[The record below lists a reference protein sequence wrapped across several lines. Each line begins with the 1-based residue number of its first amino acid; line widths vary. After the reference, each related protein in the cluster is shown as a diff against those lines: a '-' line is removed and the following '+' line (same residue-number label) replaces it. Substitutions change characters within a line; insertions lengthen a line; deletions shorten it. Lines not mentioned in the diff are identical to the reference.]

1 MTGGSADL
9 GTIGGGAVSA
19 PTPPRVFCLAEWGPR
34 PDPAWQQILTSIAGR
49 NLYGDPMLRLIHG
62 SARLELMGGI
72 WVNVEEADR
81 GLPALR
87 YQWDQRYPW
96 AEDFWLVE
104 EWVPVQVSPEAWE
117 RQERQWEDGLSYLEH
132 PLYPS
137 RGRYV
142 WYTQLRRLV
151 GQVEVPDVPTPGV
164 LRSLAQRWRRVRE
177 KVTPAELQVTAA
189 KRDQVVAANLRE
201 ARKRKETKRLWAKKV
216 NRDLLENEVGMPIA
230 RESVSLNGLEV
241 PR

>member
-1 MTGGSADL
+1 MSDGAADL
-9 GTIGGGAVSA
+9 GTIGGGGVSA
-19 PTPPRVFCLAEWGPR
+19 LLPPRAFCLAEWGPR
-34 PDPAWQQILTSIAGR
+34 PDPAWQRILTSIAGR
-49 NLYGDPMLRLIHG
+49 NLYGDPMLRICHG
-62 SARLELMGGI
+62 SGRLELMGGI
-72 WVNVEEADR
+72 WANVEEEDR

-104 EWVPVQVSPEAWE
+104 EWVPVQVSPEEWE

-151 GQVEVPDVPTPGV
+151 GQVEVPDTPSPGV
-164 LRSLAQRWRRVRE
+164 LRALAQRWRRIRE

-189 KRDQVVAANLRE
+189 KREAVVAANLRE
-201 ARKRKETKRLWAKKV
+201 GRKRKEKKRLWAKKV

>member
-1 MTGGSADL
+1 MIDGSADF
-9 GTIGGGAVSA
+9 GTIRGGAVSA

-34 PDPAWQQILTSIAGR
+34 PDPSWQEILSGIAGR
-49 NLYGDPMLRLIHG
+49 NLYGDPMLRLVHG
-62 SARLELMGGI
+62 SARFELMGGI
-72 WVNVEEADR
+72 WENVEEEDR
-81 GLPALR
+81 GLPSFR

-104 EWVPVQVSPEAWE
+104 EWVPTSLSPEEWE
-117 RQERQWEDGLSYLEH
+117 RQERQYEDGVSFLEH

-151 GQVEVPDVPTPGV
+151 GQIEVPDTPTPGV
-164 LRSLAQRWRRVRE
+164 LRSLAQRWRRIRE
-177 KVTPAELQVTAA
+177 RVLPGELQASVAQ
-189 KRDQVVAANLRE
+189 RELLVAANLRE
-201 ARKRKETKRLWAKKV
+201 ARKRKEKKRAWAKKV
-216 NRDLLENEVGMPIA
+216 NRDLLENEVGMPIV